1 MEVLDYDP
9 LVACNV
15 NAPFLSPWN
24 LIKSIILTIAL
35 EVNLSSPGLK
45 VGPR

>member
-1 MEVLDYDP
+1 MEVFDYDP
-9 LVACNV
+9 LVVCNV
-15 NAPFLSPWN
+15 NVPFLSLWN

-35 EVNLSSPGLK
+35 EVNLSCAGLE